1 MVMTRRCKECHGKLV
16 LREVAG
22 HFLASYSHATYSNC
36 SAKGKTLSGLPMDI
50 IPEEGTYEEET
61 EDQCDCGPRRSCIK
75 CTGNPNPICPC
86 GAWYNFTCYCT
97 RDQIDAF
104 KAGREFEKS
113 KSK

>member
-1 MVMTRRCKECHGKLV
+1 MARKCKECHGNLV
-16 LREVAG
+16 LREVTG
-22 HFLASYSHATYSNC
+22 HFLSSYSHVTYSNC

-50 IPEEGTYEEET
+50 IPEDGTYEVAK
-61 EDQCDCGPRRSCIK
+61 DSCGCGPRKSCPV
-75 CTGNPNPICPC
+75 CTSNPDPICPC

-97 RDQIDAF
+97 RDQINAF